1 METMNFL
8 NLTTKINMQQNIKIA
23 VCLLLSCW
31 FLKSTWAQDSTTIDN
46 EEINIIKDF
55 EPIIKYAN
63 KIGFPPDVPS
73 IGSEE
78 KIVDDYYIEVDPK
91 EIEYEPSE
99 LKPKGLVTPAPDKV
113 PLMYLKAGFGLYV
126 TPLVDFELA
135 NRKREKFEAS
145 LGLKH
150 ISSYRKKV
158 ENQKYGETN
167 IGANGTV
174 YLEDLAISAFGD
186 YDMNNYNFYGY
197 DDEDTSFSSAASR
210 HRYRIGSGGVKVF
223 STEENPLG
231 LFYNGS
237 LSMHHLKDS
246 YDNKEL
252 GVFLNADVYKVFKDK
267 FFVGGV
273 GEIRNVALRDSVKH
287 NRFTLGLHPYFN
299 FKHDRFTLTA
309 GFNWYLNA
317 KNLYFFPNLAVQAE
331 VARNFL
337 VVYAEWTGDLK
348 NNNLLTAQEKN
359 PWLQNHQTFMDYGVE
374 TRTFIGFKGSAPI
387 GLDYNTRFSQLVYT
401 DMPLFLNDS
410 TDFRKFNIVYDTK
423 LKAWNYHLSLGYQFK
438 DMLHFLVG
446 FDYYKYNSESQALP
460 WHLPSFNTNISASY
474 QFNNKLILEAD
485 LFINGNAQSL
495 NENKE
500 VVKIKG
506 GADLNFSA
514 SYHFND
520 NVAFFAN
527 LNNTL
532 AYRRQSFYN
541 YPGYGLQVLGGA
553 IVSF

>member
-1 METMNFL
+1 
-8 NLTTKINMQQNIKIA
+8 MQRNVKEIF
-23 VCLLLSCW
+23 CLMLLAACW
-31 FLKSTWAQDSTTIDN
+31 TSLFAQDSTTIES

-55 EPIIKYAN
+55 EPVIKYAN

-73 IGSEE
+73 IGGEE
-78 KIVDDYYIEVDPK
+78 KIVGDYYIEVAPK
-91 EIEYEPSE
+91 EVAYQPSE
-99 LKPKGLVTPAPDKV
+99 LKPKGLITPATDKV

-135 NRKREKFEAS
+135 NRKREKFETS
-145 LGLKH
+145 LGFKH

-174 YLEDLAISAFGD
+174 YLDQNLAISAYGN

-197 DDEDTSFSSAASR
+197 DDEDTSFSADAAR

-231 LFYNGS
+231 LFYDGS
-237 LSMHHLKDS
+237 ISMHHLKDS

-252 GVFLNADVYKVFKDK
+252 GVFVDADVYKIFKEK
-267 FFVGGV
+267 FRLGGEGV
-273 GEIRNVALRDSVKH
+273 IRNVALRDTAKH
-287 NRFTLGLHPYFN
+287 NRFTVGLKPYFR
-299 FKHDRFTLTA
+299 FTHDRFTLNA
-309 GFNWYLNA
+309 GFNWYANA
-317 KNLYFFPNLAVQAE
+317 SDILFYPNLAIQAE
-331 VARNFL
+331 VARNYL
-337 VVYAEWTGDLK
+337 VVYAEWIGDLE
-348 NNNLLTAQEKN
+348 NNNLKTAHEKN
-359 PWLQNHQTFMDYGVE
+359 PWLQNHQTFTDYGVE

-401 DMPLFLNDS
+401 NMPLFLNDPM
-410 TDFRKFNIVYDTK
+410 DFRKFNIVYDVK
-423 LKAWNYHLSLGYQFK
+423 LKAWNYHLALGYQFK

-446 FDYYKYNSESQALP
+446 FDYYKYDPGTQQIAWN
-460 WHLPSFNTNISASY
+460 LPSFTTNISASY

-485 LFINGNAQSL
+485 LFINGNAQAL
-495 NENKE
+495 DENLD
-500 VVKIKG
+500 VVKLKG

-514 SYHFND
+514 SYHFNK
-520 NVAFFAN
+520 NIAFFAN

-532 AYRRQSFYN
+532 AYRRQNFYR
-541 YPGYGLQVLGGA
+541 YPGLWLASAGWGHC
-553 IVSF
+553 